1 MLRRILSAEYNRQ
14 SLPQPLFSLNTIK
27 LALEDVYTGL
37 SIISRRKTYFVLEGS
52 EVDMFNFFRTLN
64 KGEDAMI
71 LVEESPGI
79 GKTTFCLKIC
89 HDWANGIVP
98 NEVSFPLFE
107 LVLC

>member
-1 MLRRILSAEYNRQ
+1 MLRGILSAEYNRQ

-37 SIISRRKTYFVLEGS
+37 SIISRRKTDFVLEGS

-71 LVEESPGI
+71 LVEGALGLERQLFAS
-79 GKTTFCLKIC
+79 KSVTT
-89 HDWANGIVP
+89 GQT
-98 NEVSFPLFE
+98 E
-107 LVLC
+107 